1 MRLAHAAQLSLAS
14 FASLVIVACAP
25 TRYEYAPVATT
36 SGELVGVP
44 SVDRKVRG
52 SEEGNVRL
60 GAVGIDTIPSPG
72 VADVAGVRA
81 AHLRLTVTNR
91 STQTW
96 TVEGAEQR
104 LVLDK
109 GETITAALGNNG
121 TYAHT
126 VAVAPGVTQS
136 IDLYFPLPADQRKAS
151 ELPKFRAIWT
161 VRTGGRPLTEQ
172 TSFERVIAEP
182 APSPPQRDAPGSYFL
197 DPFNAQGN
205 FPTLEPPDAVGYPPD
220 RWPPTRPRSW

>member
-1 MRLAHAAQLSLAS
+1 MRLAHTALAS
-14 FASLVIVACAP
+14 FALLAVVACAP

-44 SVDRKVRG
+44 SVDRKVPG

-60 GAVGIDTIPSPG
+60 GAVGITTIPSPG
-72 VADVAGVRA
+72 VADVAGIRA

-104 LVLDK
+104 LVLEK
-109 GETITAALGNNG
+109 GEPIVAALGNNG
-121 TYAHT
+121 AYAPT
-126 VAVAPGVTQS
+126 VAIPPGVTQS
-136 IDLYFPLPADQRKAS
+136 IDLYFRLPPEQQKAS
-151 ELPKFRAIWT
+151 ELPKFSAIWT

-172 TSFERVIAEP
+172 TSFERVIAQP
-182 APSPPQRDAPGSYFL
+182 APSPPQRDSPGSYFL
-197 DPFNAQGN
+197 DPFNAEGN